1 MDEFKHGDYAEEG
14 WRRVN
19 ECSGR
24 EDNSLSANLQQK
36 NPLFGLPAAEKQGV
50 GVWGG
55 EMNASVYVFKLVHS
69 RTLVWRSSLCQEST
83 VSA

>member
-55 EMNASVYVFKLVHS
+55 
-69 RTLVWRSSLCQEST
+69 R
-83 VSA
+83 